1 MNKLIQG
8 LVMLFLAADEAI
20 GSGVAEAV
28 AETPTVEPAEPVVK
42 KARKSK
48 PKAKAK
54 KAATKAKKAAKKTV
68 KKVVAK
74 EKKDGRGRPRAF
86 EPAVERHVA
95 ALLRKF
101 GSATVVQ
108 QILAAAKGRKFHE
121 HRDSKLIPKP
131 INVTLPTITKV
142 AQRNDI
148 TLVKGRRSAEA
159 QEKLAKKLGKAA

>member
-48 PKAKAK
+48 PKA
-54 KAATKAKKAAKKTV
+54 KAKKAAKKTV

>member
-1 MNKLIQG
+1 MNKLIHG
-8 LVMLFLAADEAI
+8 LTMLFLLADEAI

-28 AETPTVEPAEPVVK
+28 VETPAAEPVAEPVK
-42 KARKSK
+42 KVRKSK

-54 KAATKAKKAAKKTV
+54 SKAKPAKAAKKV
-68 KKVVAK
+68 AKAKKV

-108 QILAAAKGRKFHE
+108 KILAAAKGTKFFE
-121 HRDSKLIPKP
+121 HRDAKLIPTP
-131 INVTLPTITKV
+131 IKVTLPTITKV
-142 AQRNDI
+142 AERAEI
-148 TLVKGRRSAEA
+148 TLTKGRRSAEA